1 MIRIKSEIK
10 QERQTL
16 DDTYGRVNEILS
28 KKAPERME
36 PPRRSDVYEATEITL
51 TRKESQATA
60 ADVAEP
66 ITEQI
71 DETQADSSSESE
83 ITITETA
90 TATVTQKPDS
100 TVVDD
105 KTEPKESIQQSVKE
119 VKDKPDQPEQTEQP
133 ERPEAPPK
141 LQPQPNAPP
150 PAQTQSA
157 PVFVGNGNDTNKET
171 QEELYNTRKVSHGLK
186 VI

>member
-1 MIRIKSEIK
+1 MSDLIRMKSEIK

-28 KKAPERME
+28 KKAPERVE
-36 PPRRSDVYEATEITL
+36 RPRRSDVYEATEITL

-66 ITEQI
+66 ITEHI

-90 TATVTQKPDS
+90 TATVTQKPES
-100 TVVDD
+100 TVVDE
-105 KTEPKESIQQSVKE
+105 KTEPKESVAESVK
-119 VKDKPDQPEQTEQP
+119 QTAPVDEEPPAQ
-133 ERPEAPPK
+133 PPK
-141 LQPQPNAPP
+141 LQPQPNAPA

-157 PVFVGNGNDTNKET
+157 PVFVGNGKPDTET
-171 QEELYNTRKVSHGLK
+171 KEELYHTRKVSCGLK
-186 VI
+186 IV

>member
-1 MIRIKSEIK
+1 
-10 QERQTL
+10 
-16 DDTYGRVNEILS
+16 
-28 KKAPERME
+28 ME
-36 PPRRSDVYEATEITL
+36 KPRRSDVYEATELTL

-66 ITEQI
+66 ITEHI
-71 DETQADSSSESE
+71 DETQADNSSSESE

-90 TATVTQKPDS
+90 TATVTQKPDNS
-100 TVVDD
+100 AVTVDD
-105 KTEPKESIQQSVKE
+105 KTEPKDSIQQSVKE
-119 VKDKPDQPEQTEQP
+119 AKETPNQPEQTGQP

-157 PVFVGNGNDTNKET
+157 PVFVGNGNEPNKET
-171 QEELYNTRKVSHGLK
+171 KEELYHTRKVSHGLK
-186 VI
+186 NSLNET

>member
-1 MIRIKSEIK
+1 MFFAFSPCIKNIYPAKKLREPAPSYAESTRTGRSNKNPNQIRQTETLRSAIPQRPAKIAESDNVSDLIRIKSEIK

-36 PPRRSDVYEATEITL
+36 QPRRSDVYEATELTL

-66 ITEQI
+66 ITEHI
-71 DETQADSSSESE
+71 DETQADNSSSESE

-90 TATVTQKPDS
+90 TATVTQKPD
-100 TVVDD
+100 
-105 KTEPKESIQQSVKE
+105 
-119 VKDKPDQPEQTEQP
+119 
-133 ERPEAPPK
+133 
-141 LQPQPNAPP
+141 N
-150 PAQTQSA
+150 
-157 PVFVGNGNDTNKET
+157 
-171 QEELYNTRKVSHGLK
+171 
-186 VI
+186 